1 MIELLRFYWKPL
13 AALAIALSLL
23 AYIGMLKTR
32 ITALQR
38 DNASLQATIDLTKAL
53 GQAQN
58 EKAAR
63 IEQGAHAAAIA
74 SANQY
79 LSDLG
84 KVKKYNASHPVI
96 KRVPV
101 TVPIASVCD
110 STTDSSSR
118 QLSGETTSP
127 ARVDASPAD
136 EVPVG
141 SSLEADCRVTTLML
155 LHLQQ
160 FELEQQEISATVYR
174 ID

>member
-1 MIELLRFYWKPL
+1 MIEILRFYYKPL

-23 AYIGMLKTR
+23 AFVGTLKSR
-32 ITALQR
+32 INALQR

-63 IEQGAHAAAIA
+63 IEQGARTAAMA

-79 LSDLG
+79 LYDLE

-101 TVPIASVCD
+101 TVPIVSMCD
-110 STTDSSSR
+110 TTTDSNSR
-118 QLSGETTSP
+118 QLPGETASP
-127 ARVDASPAD
+127 AGTATSPAD
-136 EVPVG
+136 EAPGG
-141 SSLEADCRVTTLML
+141 SSLESDCRVTTLML
-155 LHLQQ
+155 LRLQE
-160 FELEQQEISATVYR
+160 FEASQQAIQ
-174 ID
+174 